1 MFAGSTSKLS
11 ESTIASATTIT
22 PKTDIIHVT
31 GTTPIVNI
39 NGSFG
44 GGFSGILFIIPV
56 GAFTT
61 TTAGNI
67 NNVSTAIVGQLM
79 IMVYSKVDK
88 KWYPSY

>member
-1 MFAGSTSKLS
+1 MFQGLTTKLS
-11 ESTIASATTIT
+11 ESVVASAATIS

-39 NGSFG
+39 NATFG
-44 GGFSGILFIIPV
+44 GGFSGILFIVPV

-67 NNVSTAIVGQLM
+67 NNVSTGIVGQLM
-79 IMVYSKVDK
+79 IMVYSKTNK